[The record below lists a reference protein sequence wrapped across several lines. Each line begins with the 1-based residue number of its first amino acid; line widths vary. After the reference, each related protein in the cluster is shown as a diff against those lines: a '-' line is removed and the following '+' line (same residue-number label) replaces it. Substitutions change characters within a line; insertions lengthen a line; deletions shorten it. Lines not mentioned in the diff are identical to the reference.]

1 MKRVEGATI
10 EAAITSAAAQLGIA
24 KKELDYQVIQQPRH
38 GFLGI
43 GKRSAIIEVS
53 VPKPAKKND
62 RRPEL
67 QKAKKDE
74 VKVNKQ
80 SPKPKSAPRGQQAN
94 QTAPLDEKEKQAL
107 QAKENHA
114 RNLQRMKRV
123 SKGLVKYLTD
133 SLTALGVKGQ
143 VKIEQL
149 RVHDLKLVVDTEH
162 PSWVVGFHGRRINA
176 LEALGATYLN
186 YHGVK
191 DAQLILDTGDYRER
205 RRKALQ
211 NLMADSI
218 TEVIATNQ
226 AVFLDP
232 MPARERKLLH
242 KLAEK
247 SPTVKTYSHGKEPFR
262 SVVIAPRN

>member
-1 MKRVEGATI
+1 MKKVAGTTI
-10 EAAITSAAAQLGIA
+10 DEAVTNAASQLGIT
-24 KKELDYQVIQQPRH
+24 KTELKYQVIQQPRH

-43 GKRSAIIEVS
+43 GKRKAIIAVS
-53 VPKPAKKND
+53 TPTPKPAD
-62 RRPEL
+62 DYHL
-67 QKAKKDE
+67 QPTKVATHKENHTPAKHQAEKL
-74 VKVNKQ
+74 VNHQ
-80 SPKPKSAPRGQQAN
+80 N
-94 QTAPLDEKEKQAL
+94 EPLDEKEKLAL
-107 QAKENHA
+107 QAKKNHA
-114 RNLQRMKRV
+114 RNLQRMQQASV
-123 SKGLVKYLTD
+123 GLSKYLTD
-133 SLTALGVKGQ
+133 VLTALGIKSQMKVD
-143 VKIEQL
+143 QL
-149 RVHDLKLVVDTEH
+149 RVHDLKLVIVTEH
-162 PSWVVGFHGRRINA
+162 PSRVVGFHGRRINA
-176 LEALGATYLN
+176 LESLGATYLN

-211 NLMADSI
+211 NLMADSV

-247 SPTVKTYSHGKEPFR
+247 SPAVKTYSHGKEPFR